1 MLMKVLINGDWVTV
15 CDFSNAGINE
25 NSLYVDTNKN
35 TITNSL
41 CYRELV
47 GGLKLQAFQ
56 VILNPPTNSYYF
68 TKDVDIPKPFS
79 EMCMVAVA
87 SGNTLGNDCYCLNTV
102 VYPRSNS
109 QVRIGMRHITGK
121 KLSGTITVYVFCIGK

>member
-25 NSLYVDTNKN
+25 NSLYVDTHKN

-56 VILNPPTNSYYF
+56 VILNHPTQL
-68 TKDVDIPKPFS
+68 KD
-79 EMCMVAVA
+79 
-87 SGNTLGNDCYCLNTV
+87 
-102 VYPRSNS
+102 
-109 QVRIGMRHITGK
+109 
-121 KLSGTITVYVFCIGK
+121 KL

>member
-1 MLMKVLINGDWVTV
+1 MLMKVLVNGDWGTV

-25 NSLYVDTNKN
+25 NSLYVDSSKN

-41 CYRELV
+41 CYRELP

-56 VILNPPTNSYYF
+56 VILTPPTNSYYF
-68 TKDVDIPKPFS
+68 VKDVDLPKPFP
-79 EMCMVAVA
+79 EMCLVSVA
-87 SGNTLGNDCYCLNTV
+87 SGNSIGNDCYCLNTV

-109 QVRIGMRHITGK
+109 KVRIGMRHIK
-121 KLSGTITVYVFCIGK
+121 EKNLSGTITVYVFCIGK